1 MEEHEN
7 ARRGRHDRGRPPASL
22 AFAAHLHYS
31 FDQKGCSDMV
41 TLVGQQLGNY
51 RLMCLLGRGG
61 FADVY
66 LGEQI
71 YLGSQAAIKM
81 LSAPLAPEARSGFLD
96 EARMLV
102 RLAHPHIIRL
112 LDYGI
117 QEQTPFL
124 VMEYAPG
131 GTLRKLHPRGQPLP
145 LSTVVAYV
153 KQVAEALQY
162 AHTQRLIHRDVKPDN
177 LLLGRQGE
185 ILLSDFGIALL
196 AHSSRSQRT
205 EDIVGTLAYMAPEQI
220 QGHPCQASDQYAL
233 GVIAY
238 EWLSG
243 TRPFSGSFVEI
254 AAGHCLVQPPPL
266 QAARL
271 GIPHLVV
278 EVVSRALAKRPE
290 QRFPNVQAFATAF
303 ERAASLTRKK
313 STSPVLAGKPPASG
327 RQWRLEDDFEGIATG

>member
-1 MEEHEN
+1 MAN
-7 ARRGRHDRGRPPASL
+7 
-22 AFAAHLHYS
+22 
-31 FDQKGCSDMV
+31 
-41 TLVGQQLGNY
+41 LVGQQLGRY
-51 RLMCLLGRGG
+51 RLTRLLGRGG

-66 LGEQI
+66 LGEQV
-71 YLGSQAAIKM
+71 YLGSQAAIKV
-81 LSAPLAPEARSGFLD
+81 LSAPLEAEAASGFLD
-96 EARMLV
+96 EARTLV
-102 RLAHPHIIRL
+102 RLAHPRIIRL

-117 QEQTPFL
+117 QEQMPFL

-131 GTLRKLHPRGQPLP
+131 GTLRKLHPRGQRLP
-145 LSTVVAYV
+145 LSTVVEYV
-153 KQVAEALQY
+153 KQAAEALQY

-205 EDIVGTLAYMAPEQI
+205 EDIVGTVAYMAPEQI

-254 AAGHCLVQPPPL
+254 AAGHCLVEPAPL
-266 QAARL
+266 QEACP
-271 GIPHLVV
+271 GIPTMVTAA
-278 EVVSRALAKRPE
+278 VSRALAKRPE
-290 QRFPNVQAFATAF
+290 QRFASVQAFAAAF
-303 ERAASLTRKK
+303 ERAARLVRKK
-313 STSPVLAGKPPASG
+313 SALPVLTGKPPASG

>member
-1 MEEHEN
+1 
-7 ARRGRHDRGRPPASL
+7 
-22 AFAAHLHYS
+22 
-31 FDQKGCSDMV
+31 MV
-41 TLVGQQLGNY
+41 NLVGQQFGNY
-51 RLMCLLGRGG
+51 SLTCLLGRGG

-71 YLGSQAAIKM
+71 YLGSQAAIKV
-81 LSAPLAPEARSGFLD
+81 LSAPLAPEASSGFLD
-96 EARMLV
+96 EARTLV
-102 RLAHPHIIRL
+102 RLAHPRIIRL
-112 LDYGI
+112 LDYGV

-131 GTLRKLHPRGQPLP
+131 GTLRQRYTRGQRLP
-145 LSTVVAYV
+145 LATVVEYV

-162 AHTQRLIHRDVKPDN
+162 AHNARLIHRDVKPDN
-177 LLLGRQGE
+177 LLLGQHDE

-205 EDIVGTLAYMAPEQI
+205 EEIVGTVSYMAPEQI

-254 AAGHCLVQPPPL
+254 AAGHCLAEPPRL

-271 GIPHLVV
+271 GIRNLVAT
-278 EVVSRALAKRPE
+278 VVSRALAKRPE
-290 QRFPNVQAFATAF
+290 QRFASVLAFATAF
-303 ERAASLTRKK
+303 ERAARLTRKK
-313 STSPVLAGKPPASG
+313 STSPVLAGTPSG
-327 RQWRLEDDFEGIATG
+327 PGRRWRLEDDFEGISTG